1 MKRHESN
8 DMENWNEIQYN
19 YIVNES
25 SYSLEIL
32 FFNQE
37 HVKEDIHYL
46 TCFLAGDPNLGLEG
60 AALLEAVFIH
70 VMGTILVMTRI
81 CKISVVHCNFSIFFV
96 VEFQGNTYLR
106 RKDITTTVPT
116 SSFL

>member
-32 FFNQE
+32 FFNQV
-37 HVKEDIHYL
+37 HVKEDVHYL

-60 AALLEAVFIH
+60 AALLEAVFIRE
-70 VMGTILVMTRI
+70 MGMILVMIRI
-81 CKISVVHCNFSIFFV
+81 CKISVVHCNFLYFFV
-96 VEFQGNTYLR
+96 FEFQGNTYLR
-106 RKDITTTVPT
+106 
-116 SSFL
+116 